1 MAENTVDQQSL
12 EIARRLSDVQQG
24 IQSRFRCYICSR
36 TYERQDHLSRHLR
49 SHENERSYKCPECGK
64 GFNRA
69 DLLNRHRAA
78 HSKNGSAESY
88 RRRTGKACEACIRA
102 KTKCDEERPCKRCKA
117 RDMPCV
123 PTETRMRHHHRAG
136 EQDASPST
144 ASRDN
149 DAARAI
155 VSLSAGGLGDFNL
168 PSNGED
174 DFLTDGIPIG
184 DFDFPDFFEQIMMTG
199 VSGNGTHDAAMQP
212 PDVFNFTQDVDLGPL
227 DFDFSFLAGGLTRPS
242 SAQGLPNE
250 DSSAAETDDTSQSDM
265 QLRSEA
271 FKKSPWSWSHWI
283 PQRTHNT
290 YSELNEINI
299 EHQRVNEDD
308 QLTPGTERRLHCN
321 IENEA
326 RDRMIRV
333 VTQTADTRLTI
344 PSFPSLELLEDLIDV
359 FLMEENSAID
369 SFIHTSSFSPPSCRT
384 ELLLAMVAAGATYI
398 ALAPVWKMG
407 LVIQEVVRMAL
418 ANSFEHDNSTTRQ
431 LQPLQAYLSWLK
443 IGIWSG
449 FRRKTEIASAF
460 LQPAIT
466 MLSWSDAFS
475 KFRYKDVVPTIED
488 DDQTLNDKWSQ
499 WIEQESIKRLVMHV
513 FIYDSQVAIAH
524 IKNPLVSP
532 AQMLLP
538 LPASKRLWSAQNAHA
553 WRNLYLAEGR
563 PAQSNLH
570 SVMALGGNIRVL
582 DELENVTDKTL
593 CLLLAC
599 HSLAYEVFQFRQQ
612 YALLLVDMK
621 NQGRKDRWSAH
632 TSRQKDLYEDLGA
645 LATYCEVQT
654 APSQEALFTLEYLMM
669 ILHVSLEDIQLFSG
683 KSGEEE
689 ARRVFPQIRTWTE
702 EASSRTTVW
711 HAGQVLRIARTF
723 ERTRLRDFYA
733 VAVYHST
740 LTLWVYGMVTSNT
753 ARKSGGHTPSKTRQ
767 TNNTGYGNVSSQE
780 VFLDGDENRA
790 IRAFRQLGHGKPC
803 LHDVAREYHT
813 GDRWQGGTPEILSL
827 HNPKGIMLLGAELL
841 RHNFPRSRNG
851 LPPLIENLAN
861 LMSDLSKLSGRDHQ
875 PPKPLDRLLV

>member
-1 MAENTVDQQSL
+1 
-12 EIARRLSDVQQG
+12 
-24 IQSRFRCYICSR
+24 
-36 TYERQDHLSRHLR
+36 
-49 SHENERSYKCPECGK
+49 
-64 GFNRA
+64 
-69 DLLNRHRAA
+69 
-78 HSKNGSAESY
+78 
-88 RRRTGKACEACIRA
+88 
-102 KTKCDEERPCKRCKA
+102 
-117 RDMPCV
+117 MPCI
-123 PTETRMRHHHRAG
+123 PTEIRMRHHHRAG
-136 EQDASPST
+136 EQHSSPSA

-155 VSLSAGGLGDFNL
+155 VSLSAGGLEDFNFS
-168 PSNGED
+168 SND
-174 DFLTDGIPIG
+174 QVDFLTDGIPVG
-184 DFDFPDFFEQIMMTG
+184 DFDFPDFFEQIMMPN
-199 VSGNGTHDAAMQP
+199 VSGNDTHDVAMQP
-212 PDVFNFTQDVDLGPL
+212 PDVSNFTQDIDLGPL

-242 SAQGLPNE
+242 SAQGLLNE
-250 DSSAAETDDTSQSDM
+250 GSTTAETDDTSQSEM

-333 VTQTADTRLTI
+333 VTQTADTRIAI

-359 FLMEENSAID
+359 FLMEENSAVD
-369 SFIHTSSFSPPSCRT
+369 SFIHTASFSPPNCRT

-398 ALAPVWKMG
+398 ALTPVWKMG
-407 LVIQEVVRMAL
+407 LVIQEVVRMAV
-418 ANSFEHDNSTTRQ
+418 ANSFERDNSTTRQ
-431 LQPLQAYLSWLK
+431 LQPVQAYLLWLK

-449 FRRKTEIASAF
+449 FRRKTEIASSF

-475 KFRYKDVVPTIED
+475 KFRYRDIVPNIDD
-488 DDQTLNDKWSQ
+488 DDQTLSDKWRQ
-499 WIEQESIKRLVMHV
+499 WVEQESFKRLVMHAFV
-513 FIYDSQVAIAH
+513 YDSQVAIAH

-538 LPASKRLWSAQNAHA
+538 LPASKRLWLAQNAHA
-553 WRNLYLAEGR
+553 WRNLYLAEAR
-563 PAQSNLH
+563 PTQSSLP
-570 SVMALGGNIRVL
+570 SAMALVSNIRVL
-582 DELENVTDKTL
+582 DELENFTDKTL
-593 CLLLAC
+593 CLLIAC

-612 YALLLVDMK
+612 HALLLVDLR
-621 NQGRKDRWSAH
+621 NQARKDRWLAH
-632 TSRQKDLYEDLGA
+632 ASRQKDLYEDLGT

-654 APSQEALFTLEYLMM
+654 EPSQEALFTLEYLMM
-669 ILHVSLEDIQLFSG
+669 VLHVSLEDIQLFSG
-683 KSGEEE
+683 KSGEDE
-689 ARRVFPQIRTWTE
+689 ARRVFPQILSWTE

-711 HAGQVLRIARTF
+711 HAGQVLRIARSF

-740 LTLWVYGMVTSNT
+740 LTLWVYGMVTSNML
-753 ARKSGGHTPSKTRQ
+753 RKSGVQTPTKARN
-767 TNNTGYGNVSSQE
+767 TNNTSYGNASSQE

-790 IRAFRQLGHGKPC
+790 IRAFRQLGQGKPS
-803 LHDVAREYHT
+803 LHKVARESNT
-813 GDRWQGGTPEILSL
+813 GDHRQPESLSL
-827 HNPKGIMLLGAELL
+827 HNAKGIMLLGADLL

-851 LPPLIENLAN
+851 LPPLVENLAS
-861 LMSDLSKLSGRDHQ
+861 LMSELSKLSGKDHQ
-875 PPKPLDRLLV
+875 LSKPLD